1 MIANLFRMFFVK
13 IPTESSSCAER
24 LTDRSRD
31 TAFVA
36 RSRRTSA
43 VLILPMLLGAFRP
56 PKPDNRICC
65 DTHLMV
71 MLHDTE
77 KQVAGNAN
85 VKRACMA
92 AEDLDGGAGHG
103 KMLARSW

>member
-1 MIANLFRMFFVK
+1 MLN
-13 IPTESSSCAER
+13 
-24 LTDRSRD
+24 
-31 TAFVA
+31 
-36 RSRRTSA
+36 
-43 VLILPMLLGAFRP
+43 LPMLLGAFRP
-56 PKPDNRICC
+56 PKPENRICC

-92 AEDLDGGAGHG
+92 AENVEVAAGHNEMLASSWFSAPGEERRGTAGAGFG
-103 KMLARSW
+103 G